1 MADQRAEQHHGF
13 RRSREA
19 GPGIYRELELRKGSE
34 DTVEDR
40 RSGAQEGRS
49 GVRFP
54 TVCQAPLRR
63 LYLLDFKALGVLKS
77 PKREVRS
84 KW

>member
-19 GPGIYRELELRKGSE
+19 GPGIHRELELRKGSE
-34 DTVEDR
+34 DTGKDR

-49 GVRFP
+49 GVKEKITIMF
-54 TVCQAPLRR
+54 
-63 LYLLDFKALGVLKS
+63 FLKS
-77 PKREVRS
+77 FRNLSTTKSWE
-84 KW
+84 